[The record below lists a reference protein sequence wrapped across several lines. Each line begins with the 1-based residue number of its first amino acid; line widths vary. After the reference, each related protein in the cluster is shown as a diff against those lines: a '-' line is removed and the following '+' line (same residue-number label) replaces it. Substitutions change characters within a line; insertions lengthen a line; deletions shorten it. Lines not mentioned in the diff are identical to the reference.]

1 MVLVQHF
8 RDRTSFNWVVSSWC
22 HQNTQKKR
30 GLAYIWNFWTVFGN
44 FAIIVFFARFGVRH
58 TLIVLSLRVNMLSYA
73 LALTAPILS
82 RGSSYDYPQNA
93 QMQHKN
99 THKLASPFRPTEEV
113 AINCIRRWCWVDS
126 GTDCMFWN
134 VCWVDLCWWLS
145 LIVVV
150 TLSAEFVSLAQP
162 YSLFL
167 SAAFQML
174 GCKSD
179 AVLPSS
185 SSSSL
190 WSFLALHIADR
201 SNEGIAAVQ
210 HRLYALNSVYASA

>member
-1 MVLVQHF
+1 MYDT
-8 RDRTSFNWVVSSWC
+8 RWSYC
-22 HQNTQKKR
+22 HSMSICCCMHLHWLHR
-30 GLAYIWNFWTVFGN
+30 SCHVE
-44 FAIIVFFARFGVRH
+44 
-58 TLIVLSLRVNMLSYA
+58 
-73 LALTAPILS
+73 APTT
-82 RGSSYDYPQNA
+82 
-93 QMQHKN
+93 
-99 THKLASPFRPTEEV
+99 THKMHRCNIRIHISWPSDWGGCY
-113 AINCIRRWCWVDS
+113 NCIRRWCWVDS

-150 TLSAEFVSLAQP
+150 TLSVEFVSLAQP

-185 SSSSL
+185 SSSSSSL

-201 SNEGIAAVQ
+201 SDEGIAAVQ